1 MSTRATGSAR
11 EVRAAI
17 GASLAEATRLAGN
30 AEEHTET
37 LVAAVS
43 LIATVLKGGG
53 RVFFCGNGGSAAQ
66 AGHLA
71 CELSG
76 RFYYDRAPLSA
87 VSLTENTAA
96 LTAIA
101 NDYGYE
107 QVFARQLRASG
118 APGDVLVALTTS
130 GRSPNIIRAV
140 EVARS
145 LGVRTIGFTGEGGQ
159 DFAGL
164 CDLAFVVRANDT
176 ARIQEI
182 HLLLGHVLCAEIEAE
197 LFPPTSRPGSP

>member
-1 MSTRATGSAR
+1 MSSRATNSSR
-11 EVRAAI
+11 ELRAAI
-17 GASLAEATRLAGN
+17 AASLAEATRLAG
-30 AEEHTET
+30 AAGEHTET
-37 LVAAVS
+37 LVAAVN
-43 LIATVLKGGG
+43 LVTTALKGGG

-76 RFYYDRAPLSA
+76 RFYYDRPPLSA
-87 VSLTENTAA
+87 VSLCENTAA

-107 QVFARQLRASG
+107 HVFARQLSAFGG
-118 APGDVLVALTTS
+118 AGDVLVALTTS
-130 GRSPNIIRAV
+130 GRSPNMVRAIEVAHALGIRA
-140 EVARS
+140 
-145 LGVRTIGFTGEGGQ
+145 IGLTGERGQ
-159 DFAGL
+159 DFASL
-164 CDLAFVVRANDT
+164 CDLAFVVRAADT

-197 LFPPTSRPGSP
+197 LFPPTSRPGRP